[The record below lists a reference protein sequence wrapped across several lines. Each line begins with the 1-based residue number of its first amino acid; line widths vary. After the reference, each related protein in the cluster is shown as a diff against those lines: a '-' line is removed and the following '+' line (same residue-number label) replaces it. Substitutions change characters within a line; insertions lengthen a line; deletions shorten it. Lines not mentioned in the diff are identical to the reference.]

1 MASQPVRLV
10 VPPDAMI
17 ALVGPSG
24 SGKST
29 FARRV
34 FAPHE
39 VLSSDSLRAYV
50 SGDEADQSATDDAFR
65 VLHTILDMRM
75 RRGLLTVVDATNVEH
90 WARRLLTDVA
100 RRYRRPNAA
109 IVFDV
114 PLEVALAHNERRV
127 DKRRPPSAIRRQHRW
142 MRESLPALIG
152 EGFAPIHF
160 ISSVE
165 DLDNAVVDREAPP
178 AGSAN

>member
-1 MASQPVRLV
+1 VRLV

-29 FARRV
+29 FARRA

-39 VLSSDSLRAYV
+39 VLSSDALRTYV

-65 VLHTILDMRM
+65 VLHTILDMRL
-75 RRGLLTVVDATNVEH
+75 RRALLTVVDATNVEH

-100 RRYRRPNAA
+100 RRYRRPIAA
-109 IVFDV
+109 IVFDL
-114 PLEVALAHNERRV
+114 PLEVALEHNARRI

-142 MRESLPALIG
+142 MLESLPALVG
-152 EGFAPIHF
+152 EGFSPIHF
-160 ISSVE
+160 ISSVD
-165 DLDNAVVDREAPP
+165 DLNSAFVERQAAPAP
-178 AGSAN
+178 

>member
-1 MASQPVRLV
+1 VRLV

-29 FARRV
+29 FAGRV
-34 FAPHE
+34 FASNE
-39 VLSSDSLRAYV
+39 VLSSDALRAMV

-90 WARRLLTDVA
+90 WARRLLTDLA
-100 RRYRRPNAA
+100 RRYRRPVAA
-109 IVFDV
+109 IVFDL
-114 PLEVALAHNERRV
+114 PLEVALEHNARRT

-142 MRESLPALIG
+142 MRESLPALVG

-160 ISSVE
+160 ISSLDDPNVATVE
-165 DLDNAVVDREAPP
+165 RRPTEEA
-178 AGSAN
+178 

>member
-1 MASQPVRLV
+1 M
-10 VPPDAMI
+10 PPDAMI

-29 FARRV
+29 FARQA

-39 VLSSDSLRAYV
+39 VLSSDELRAYV

-65 VLHTILDMRM
+65 VLHTILDMRL

-100 RRYRRPNAA
+100 RRYRRPVAA
-109 IVFDV
+109 IVFDL
-114 PLEVALAHNERRV
+114 PLEVALEHNARRL
-127 DKRRPPSAIRRQHRW
+127 DKRRPPGAIRRQHRW
-142 MRESLPALIG
+142 MRESLPALVG

-165 DLDNAVVDREAPP
+165 DLDAAVIDRQPTPAP
-178 AGSAN
+178 

>member
-1 MASQPVRLV
+1 M
-10 VPPDAMI
+10 PPDAMV

-29 FARRV
+29 FARRA

-39 VLSSDSLRAYV
+39 ILSSDALRELV

-90 WARRLLTDVA
+90 WARRLLTDIA
-100 RRYRRPNAA
+100 RRYRRPVAA

-114 PLEVALAHNERRV
+114 PVEVALEHNARRT

-152 EGFAPIHF
+152 EGFSPIHF
-160 ISSVE
+160 ITSRDE
-165 DLDNAVVDREAPP
+165 LDAATIERGMTPP
-178 AGSAN
+178 DARSP

>member
-1 MASQPVRLV
+1 MV
-10 VPPDAMI
+10 

-29 FARRV
+29 FARRA

-39 VLSSDSLRAYV
+39 VLSSDALRELV

-90 WARRLLTDVA
+90 WARRLLTDIA
-100 RRYRRPNAA
+100 RRYRRPVAA
-109 IVFDV
+109 IVFDLPV
-114 PLEVALAHNERRV
+114 EVALEHNARRT

-152 EGFAPIHF
+152 EGFSPIHF
-160 ISSVE
+160 ITSRE
-165 DLDNAVVDREAPP
+165 ELDGAVVEREAVPP
-178 AGSAN
+178 AT

>member
-1 MASQPVRLV
+1 VRLV
-10 VPPDAMI
+10 VPPDAMV

-29 FARRV
+29 FARRA
-34 FAPHE
+34 FASHE
-39 VLSSDSLRAYV
+39 VLSSDALRALV
-50 SGDEADQSATDDAFR
+50 SGDEADQTATDDAFR

-100 RRYRRPNAA
+100 RRYRRPTAA
-109 IVFDV
+109 IVFDL
-114 PLEVALAHNERRV
+114 PLEVALEHNARRT

-160 ISSVE
+160 IPSVG
-165 DLDNAVVDREAPP
+165 DLNSAVVDREASP
-178 AGSAN
+178 AG

>member
-1 MASQPVRLV
+1 MV
-10 VPPDAMI
+10 

-29 FARRV
+29 FARRA

-39 VLSSDSLRAYV
+39 ILSSDALRELV

-90 WARRLLTDVA
+90 WARRLLTDIA
-100 RRYRRPNAA
+100 RRYRRPVAA

-114 PLEVALAHNERRV
+114 PVEVALEHNARRT

-152 EGFAPIHF
+152 EGFSPIHF
-160 ISSVE
+160 ITSRDE
-165 DLDNAVVDREAPP
+165 LDAATIERGMTPP
-178 AGSAN
+178 DARSP